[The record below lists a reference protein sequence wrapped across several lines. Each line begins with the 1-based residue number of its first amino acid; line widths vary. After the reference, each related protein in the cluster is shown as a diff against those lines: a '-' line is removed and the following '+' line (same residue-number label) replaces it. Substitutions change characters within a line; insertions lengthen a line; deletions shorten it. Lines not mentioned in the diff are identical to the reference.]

1 METSDR
7 QRQDG
12 PLRSI
17 LTAVGLT
24 AFGLLAA
31 NLTTL
36 PAIALDPLLIESPAE
51 ASITARTVF
60 MILNFLGFAL
70 AGGLYLAVTDRGW
83 SYVDLRAPTK
93 REWLYV
99 VGGIV
104 GIIAFYVLVNVVVQ
118 LLSLPSAD
126 NQVMSLIDNDP
137 QMVLIMIGIVFFFN
151 APAEEFLFRNVVQK
165 RLYDAF
171 SRKNAIVIAS
181 AIFALVHLLSYA
193 LLSESRLATVVP
205 IVVVFGG
212 AIIFGSLY
220 AKTDNLFVPIAA
232 HAAFNALQ
240 FGLLYIALQYDIEE
254 PEAATSLLVSVVA
267 TALP

>member
-12 PLRSI
+12 PLRSTLI
-17 LTAVGLT
+17 AVGLT

-31 NLTTL
+31 NLATL

-70 AGGLYLAVTDRGW
+70 AGGLYLAATDRGW
-83 SYVDLRAPTK
+83 SYVDLRAPTR
-93 REWLYV
+93 REWLV
-99 VGGIV
+99 GGGIV

-118 LLSLPSAD
+118 SLSLPSAD

-171 SRKNAIVIAS
+171 SRTNAIVIAS

-212 AIIFGSLY
+212 ALIFGFLY

-232 HAAFNALQ
+232 HATLNALQ
-240 FGLLYIALQYDIEE
+240 FGLLYIALQYDIED
-254 PEAATSLLVSVVA
+254 PEAATSLLVEVVA
-267 TALP
+267 TAVP

>member
-1 METSDR
+1 METADR

-12 PLRSI
+12 PLRST
-17 LTAVGLT
+17 LVAVGLT

-31 NLTTL
+31 NLATL
-36 PAIALDPLLIESPAE
+36 PAFALDPSLIESPAD

-93 REWLYV
+93 RGWAYV
-99 VGGIV
+99 LGGIV
-104 GIIAFYVLVNVVVQ
+104 GIIAFYILVNVVVQ
-118 LLSLPSAD
+118 TLSLPSAD

-171 SRKNAIVIAS
+171 SRSSAIIIAS

-193 LLSESRLATVVP
+193 LLSGSLLATVVP

-212 AIIFGSLY
+212 AIIFGYLY
-220 AKTDNLFVPIAA
+220 AETDNLFVPIAA

-240 FGLLYIALQYDIEE
+240 FGLLYIALQYDIQE
-254 PEAATSLLVSVVA
+254 PEAATSLLVEFLA
-267 TALP
+267 TAFP